1 MMILLPIHR
10 RYLDRI
16 CAGEKLFEL
25 RKRVP
30 VGLKRGGE
38 LAIYCTKPT
47 CSIVAYAEI
56 GGVLEDSPARL
67 WERTSFAAGI
77 EEQAFKSYFGK
88 TQTAYGIIISKIHE
102 LKRPISMAALRG
114 RSFAPQSFIY
124 LTDGQAEKVK
134 SKAGKADNHGVAM
147 FIGGVHGVGKTTIC
161 KVSLDPLGFDC
172 ISASELIRRHV
183 TMHKT
188 DKRVRN
194 VGKNQDVLV
203 AESNKEK
210 SKSLLYGLDGHY
222 CLLNKDGAIERLPVE
237 VFGSLGLD
245 LLALVDSTVDEVVSH
260 LQARDGTKWSKKTVA
275 ALMSAERTHAR
286 RVAKS
291 LNIPLVVLDA
301 QKNDGVEKIVAGL
314 ATVLSDRR
322 TAACYD
328 DPRLR

>member
-1 MMILLPIHR
+1 MFLLSIHEVYYKR
-10 RYLDRI
+10 LLS
-16 CAGEKLFEL
+16 GEKLFEF

-30 VGLKRGGE
+30 VGLKSGDE

-67 WERTSFAAGI
+67 WERTRFAAGI

-88 TQTAYGIIISKIHE
+88 TQKAYGIIISKIHE

-124 LTDGQAEKVK
+124 LTDAQAEKVK
-134 SKAGKADNHGVAM
+134 AKAGKADNHGVAM

-161 KVSLDPLGFDC
+161 KASLDPLGFDC

-183 TMHKT
+183 TMHKA

-222 CLLNKDGAIERLPVE
+222 CLLNKDGVIERLSIE
-237 VFGSLGLD
+237 VFRSLGFD
-245 LLALVDSTVDEVVSH
+245 LLALVDSTVDEVVKR

-286 RVAKS
+286 RVAKA
-291 LNIPLVVLDA
+291 LNMPLVVLDA
-301 QKNDGVEKIVAGL
+301 QKENGAEVIVSAL
-314 ATVLSDRR
+314 SEVLSVRR
-322 TAACYD
+322 TVSRYD
-328 DPRLR
+328 DPKLR

>member
-1 MMILLPIHR
+1 MFLLSIHEVYYKR
-10 RYLDRI
+10 LLS
-16 CAGEKLFEL
+16 GEKLFEF

-30 VGLKRGGE
+30 VGLKSGDE

-67 WERTSFAAGI
+67 WERTRFAAGI

-88 TQTAYGIIISKIHE
+88 TQKAYGIIISKIHE

-124 LTDGQAEKVK
+124 LTDAQAEKVK
-134 SKAGKADNHGVAM
+134 AKAGKADNHGVAM

-161 KVSLDPLGFDC
+161 KASLDPLGFDC

-210 SKSLLYGLDGHY
+210 LKSLLYGLDGHY
-222 CLLNKDGAIERLPVE
+222 CLWNKDGAIERLPVE
-237 VFGSLGLD
+237 VFGSLGFD
-245 LLALVDSTVDEVVSH
+245 LLALVDSTVDEVVKH
-260 LQARDGTKWSKKTVA
+260 LQARDRTKWSKKTVA
-275 ALMSAERTHAR
+275 ALMSAERTHAK
-286 RVAKS
+286 RVSKE
-291 LNIPLVVLDA
+291 LGIPLVVLDA
-301 QKNDGVEKIVAGL
+301 QKNDGAEKIVAGL
-314 ATVLSDRR
+314 VSVLSDRR
-322 TAACYD
+322 TATCYD
-328 DPRLR
+328 DPRLI

>member
-1 MMILLPIHR
+1 MFLLSIHEVYYKR
-10 RYLDRI
+10 LLS
-16 CAGEKLFEL
+16 GEKLFEF

-30 VGLKRGGE
+30 VGLKSGDE

-67 WERTSFAAGI
+67 WERTRFAAGI

-88 TQTAYGIIISKIHE
+88 TQKAYGIIISKIHE

-124 LTDGQAEKVK
+124 LTDAQAEKVRA
-134 SKAGKADNHGVAM
+134 KAGKADNHGVAM

-161 KVSLDPLGFDC
+161 KASLDPLGFDC

-222 CLLNKDGAIERLPVE
+222 CLLNKDGVIERLSIE
-237 VFGSLGLD
+237 VFRSLGFD
-245 LLALVDSTVDEVVSH
+245 LLALVDSTVDEVVKR

-286 RVAKS
+286 RVAKA
-291 LNIPLVVLDA
+291 LNMPLVVLDA
-301 QKNDGVEKIVAGL
+301 QKENGAEVIVSAL
-314 ATVLSDRR
+314 SEVLSVRR
-322 TAACYD
+322 TVSRYD
-328 DPRLR
+328 DPKLR

>member
-16 CAGEKLFEL
+16 CAGEKLFEF

-30 VGLKRGGE
+30 VGLKRGDE

-88 TQTAYGIIISKIHE
+88 AQKAYGIIISKIHE

-124 LTDGQAEKVK
+124 LTDVQAEKVK
-134 SKAGKADNHGVAM
+134 ANAGKTDNHGVAM

-161 KVSLDPLGFDC
+161 KASLDPLGFDC

-210 SKSLLYGLDGHY
+210 LKSLLYGLDGHY

-237 VFGSLGLD
+237 VFDSLGFD
-245 LLALVDSTVDEVVSH
+245 LLALVDSTVDAVVKH

-275 ALMSAERTHAR
+275 ALMSAERTHAKR
-286 RVAKS
+286 IAKA
-291 LNIPLVVLDA
+291 LNKPLVVLDA
-301 QKNDGVEKIVAGL
+301 QKENGAEVIVSAL
-314 ATVLSDRR
+314 TEVLSVRR
-322 TAACYD
+322 TVSRYD
-328 DPRLR
+328 DPKLR

>member
-1 MMILLPIHR
+1 MFLLSIHEVYYKR
-10 RYLDRI
+10 LLS
-16 CAGEKLFEL
+16 GEKLFEF

-30 VGLKRGGE
+30 VGLKSGDE

-67 WERTSFAAGI
+67 WERTRFAAGI

-88 TQTAYGIIISKIHE
+88 TQKAYGIIISKIHE

-124 LTDGQAEKVK
+124 LTDAQAEKVK

-161 KVSLDPLGFDC
+161 KASLDPLGFDC

-210 SKSLLYGLDGHY
+210 LKSLLYGLDGHY
-222 CLLNKDGAIERLPVE
+222 CLLNKDGVIERLSIE
-237 VFGSLGLD
+237 VFRSLGFD
-245 LLALVDSTVDEVVSH
+245 LLALVDSTVDEVVKH

-286 RVAKS
+286 RVAKA
-291 LNIPLVVLDA
+291 LNMPLVVLDA
-301 QKNDGVEKIVAGL
+301 QKENGAEVIVSAL
-314 ATVLSDRR
+314 SEVLSVRR
-322 TAACYD
+322 TVSRYD
-328 DPRLR
+328 DPKLR

>member
-1 MMILLPIHR
+1 MFLLSIHEVYYKR
-10 RYLDRI
+10 LLS
-16 CAGEKLFEL
+16 GEKLFEF
-25 RKRVP
+25 RKLVP
-30 VGLKRGGE
+30 VGLKSGDE

-67 WERTSFAAGI
+67 WERTRFAAGI

-88 TQTAYGIIISKIHE
+88 TQKAYGIIISKIHE

-124 LTDGQAEKVK
+124 LTDAQAEKVK
-134 SKAGKADNHGVAM
+134 AKAWKADNHGVAM

-161 KVSLDPLGFDC
+161 KASLDPLGFDC

-210 SKSLLYGLDGHY
+210 LKSLLYGLDGHY

-237 VFGSLGLD
+237 VFGSLGFD
-245 LLALVDSTVDEVVSH
+245 LLALVDSTVDAAVKH
-260 LQARDGTKWSKKTVA
+260 LQARDRTKWSTKT
-275 ALMSAERTHAR
+275 S
-286 RVAKS
+286 
-291 LNIPLVVLDA
+291 
-301 QKNDGVEKIVAGL
+301 
-314 ATVLSDRR
+314 
-322 TAACYD
+322 
-328 DPRLR
+328 

>member
-1 MMILLPIHR
+1 MFLLSIHEVYYKR
-10 RYLDRI
+10 LLS
-16 CAGEKLFEL
+16 GEKLFEF

-30 VGLKRGGE
+30 VGLKSGDE

-67 WERTSFAAGI
+67 WERTRFAAGI

-88 TQTAYGIIISKIHE
+88 TQKAYGIIISKIHE

-124 LTDGQAEKVK
+124 LTDAQAEKVK
-134 SKAGKADNHGVAM
+134 AKAGKADKHGVAM

-161 KVSLDPLGFDC
+161 KASLDPLGFDC

-222 CLLNKDGAIERLPVE
+222 CLLNKDGDIERLSIE
-237 VFGSLGLD
+237 VFRSLGFD
-245 LLALVDSTVDEVVSH
+245 LLALVDSTVDEVVKR

-286 RVAKS
+286 RVAKA
-291 LNIPLVVLDA
+291 LNMPLVVLDA
-301 QKNDGVEKIVAGL
+301 QKENGAEVIVSAL
-314 ATVLSDRR
+314 SEVLSVRR
-322 TAACYD
+322 TVSRYD
-328 DPRLR
+328 DPKLR

>member
-1 MMILLPIHR
+1 MFLLSIHEVYYKR
-10 RYLDRI
+10 LLS
-16 CAGEKLFEL
+16 GEKLFEF

-30 VGLKRGGE
+30 VGLKSGDE

-67 WERTSFAAGI
+67 WERTRFAAGI

-88 TQTAYGIIISKIHE
+88 TQKAYGIIISKIHE

-124 LTDGQAEKVK
+124 LTDAQAEKVK
-134 SKAGKADNHGVAM
+134 AKAGKADNHGVAM

-161 KVSLDPLGFDC
+161 KASLDPLGFDC

-203 AESNKEK
+203 TESNKEK

-222 CLLNKDGAIERLPVE
+222 CLLNKDGVIERLSIE
-237 VFGSLGLD
+237 VFRSLGFD
-245 LLALVDSTVDEVVSH
+245 LLALVDSTVDEVVKR
-260 LQARDGTKWSKKTVA
+260 LQARDGTKWSKKTVS

-286 RVAKS
+286 RVAKA
-291 LNIPLVVLDA
+291 LNMPLVVLDA
-301 QKNDGVEKIVAGL
+301 QKENGAEVIVSAL
-314 ATVLSDRR
+314 SEVLSVRR
-322 TAACYD
+322 TVSRYD
-328 DPRLR
+328 DPKLR

>member
-1 MMILLPIHR
+1 MFLLSIHEVYYKR
-10 RYLDRI
+10 LLS
-16 CAGEKLFEL
+16 GEKLFEF

-30 VGLKRGGE
+30 VGLKSGDE

-67 WERTSFAAGI
+67 WERTRFAAGI

-88 TQTAYGIIISKIHE
+88 TQKAYGIIISKIHE

-124 LTDGQAEKVK
+124 LTDAQAEKVK
-134 SKAGKADNHGVAM
+134 AKAGKADNHGVAM

-161 KVSLDPLGFDC
+161 KASLDPLGFDC

-222 CLLNKDGAIERLPVE
+222 CLLNKDGDIERLSIE
-237 VFGSLGLD
+237 VFRSLGFD
-245 LLALVDSTVDEVVSH
+245 LLALVDSTVDEVVKR

-286 RVAKS
+286 RVAKA
-291 LNIPLVVLDA
+291 LNMPLVVLDA
-301 QKNDGVEKIVAGL
+301 QKENGAEVIVSAL
-314 ATVLSDRR
+314 SEVLSVRR
-322 TAACYD
+322 TVSRYD
-328 DPRLR
+328 DPKLR

>member
-1 MMILLPIHR
+1 MFLLSIHEVYYKR
-10 RYLDRI
+10 LLS
-16 CAGEKLFEL
+16 GEKLFEF

-30 VGLKRGGE
+30 VGLKSGDE

-67 WERTSFAAGI
+67 WERTRFAAGI

-88 TQTAYGIIISKIHE
+88 TQKAYGIIISKIHE

-124 LTDGQAEKVK
+124 LTDAQAEKVK
-134 SKAGKADNHGVAM
+134 AKAGKADNHGVAM

-161 KVSLDPLGFDC
+161 KASLDPLGFDC

-222 CLLNKDGAIERLPVE
+222 CLLNKDGVIERLSIE
-237 VFGSLGLD
+237 VFRSLGFD
-245 LLALVDSTVDEVVSH
+245 LLALVDSTVDEVVKR

-286 RVAKS
+286 RVAKA
-291 LNIPLVVLDA
+291 LNMPLVVLDA
-301 QKNDGVEKIVAGL
+301 QKENGAEVIVSAL
-314 ATVLSDRR
+314 SEVLSVRR
-322 TAACYD
+322 TVSRYD
-328 DPRLR
+328 DPKLR

>member
-1 MMILLPIHR
+1 MFLLSIHEVYYKR
-10 RYLDRI
+10 LLS
-16 CAGEKLFEL
+16 GEKLFEF

-30 VGLKRGGE
+30 VGLKSGDE

-88 TQTAYGIIISKIHE
+88 TQKAYGIIISKIHE

-124 LTDGQAEKVK
+124 LTDAQAEKVK
-134 SKAGKADNHGVAM
+134 AKAGNADNHGVAM

-161 KVSLDPLGFDC
+161 KASLDPLGFDC

-194 VGKNQDVLV
+194 VAKNQDVLV

-222 CLLNKDGAIERLPVE
+222 CLLNKDGVIERLPIE
-237 VFGSLGLD
+237 VFRSLGFD
-245 LLALVDSTVDEVVSH
+245 LLALVDSTVDEVVKR

-286 RVAKS
+286 RVAKT
-291 LNIPLVVLDA
+291 LNMPLVVLDA
-301 QKNDGVEKIVAGL
+301 QKENGAEVIVSAL
-314 ATVLSDRR
+314 SEVLSVRR
-322 TAACYD
+322 TVSRYD
-328 DPRLR
+328 DPKLR